1 MKTFKKISNCL
12 SIFVLV
18 LVVVACEQSEPE
30 PPLADQIMGD
40 YTVTSY
46 SFSGSTVTLPAT
58 NASGVT
64 ATAKIISTKVSDQSA
79 SFTFVFT
86 QTKNGISSS
95 SNSRLQDVAL
105 VKSKSGNIESADG
118 RKRVEYANSK
128 ISVIFPGDETV
139 ADLTVSATKNNL

>member
-1 MKTFKKISNCL
+1 MKTSKKISNYL
-12 SIFVLV
+12 GVFVLV
-18 LVVVACEQSEPE
+18 LFFTACEQSEPE
-30 PPLADQIMGD
+30 HPLADQIMGD
-40 YTVTSY
+40 FTVTSY
-46 SFSGSTVTLPAT
+46 SFSGTTVTLPAT
-58 NASGVT
+58 NTSGVT

-118 RKRVEYANSK
+118 LKRVDFNYDK
-128 ISVIFPGDETV
+128 IAVVFSN
-139 ADLTVSATKNNL
+139 ADTKNPMSVYAIKNTN